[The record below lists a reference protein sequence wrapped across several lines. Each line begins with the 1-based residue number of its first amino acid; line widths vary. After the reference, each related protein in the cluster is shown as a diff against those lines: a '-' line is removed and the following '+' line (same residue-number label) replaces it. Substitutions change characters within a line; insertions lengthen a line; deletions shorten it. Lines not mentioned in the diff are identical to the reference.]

1 LIFFNSL
8 DFQVSCIFLLFLL
21 LLLFSSTSS
30 LTIHQTCFSPTLSSS
45 FSPTPRLRQHQ
56 QRSLLTCK
64 AQNMYP
70 HRPIPPS
77 PQKKNTIN
85 LFCCPQLSQRRRG
98 HRNQHNLRQGQNRTP
113 HLRTP
118 PPKLPSGSNYRKF
131 NTRRSLNNHVSVES
145 SVQVSMM
152 HNIRFPGPGNPV
164 SAETKKD
171 KCLIVTVHPPLPPPF
186 RLHPSTH

>member
-1 LIFFNSL
+1 LIFKYHVFFFCFFS
-8 DFQVSCIFLLFLL
+8 FSSSPPLL
-21 LLLFSSTSS
+21 L
-30 LTIHQTCFSPTLSSS
+30 SPSIK
-45 FSPTPRLRQHQ
+45 H
-56 QRSLLTCK
+56 
-64 AQNMYP
+64 A
-70 HRPIPPS
+70 S
-77 PQKKNTIN
+77 PQLSPPHSPPLHALGNTSNDPYLLAKRKICIHIDPSLHRLKKNTIN